1 MYDVDVVILSLN
13 RTEQTIETIHN
24 VLAQKDITLKLWVV
38 DQGSSEENRNKLRQ
52 ALHDIPL
59 VTLKELDKNYGV
71 PGGRNVGAQLGKG
84 EIIVNIDNDAE
95 LASPHA
101 LTQAIQLFKHDPT
114 LGAAGFRVKN
124 YYTEKDDEL
133 AWAYP
138 KALKQ
143 QRDESFLTTRFAGG
157 ASAIRRAAFEQAG
170 GFDDQLF
177 FYWEELDLSYQLINL
192 GYHIIYYPQI
202 VVRHKVSPEGRV
214 NWGNQRYYYYTRN
227 AIWINY
233 KYYQN
238 FVGALLLAM
247 GYTVKGV
254 QNHNLQQAIRGCLH
268 GINLCLVKQRRYQ
281 LAQYK
286 LGEAA
291 RNYINQHELSY
302 RGSIVDRIRTEALA
316 KLPT

>member
-24 VLAQKDITLKLWVV
+24 VLAQKDIMLKLWVI
-38 DQGSSEENRNKLRQ
+38 DQGSSEENLCKLRQ
-52 ALHDIPL
+52 VLHENPH
-59 VTLKELDKNYGV
+59 VNLKELGKNYGV
-71 PGGRNVGAQLGKG
+71 PGGRNVGAQLGHG

-95 LASPHA
+95 FASPSA
-101 LTQAIQLFKHDPT
+101 LAEAVQLFKNDPT
-114 LGAAGFRVKN
+114 LGAVGFRVMN
-124 YYTEKDDEL
+124 YYTGKDDEL
-133 AWAYP
+133 SWAYP

-143 QRDESFLTTRFAGG
+143 QRNKTFLTTRFAGG
-157 ASAIRRAAFEQAG
+157 ASAIQRTAFEQAG

-192 GYHIIYYPQI
+192 GYHVIYYPQI

-227 AIWINY
+227 AISINY

-238 FVGALLLAM
+238 FGGALLLAI
-247 GYTVKGV
+247 GYMVKGI
-254 QNHNLQQAIRGCLH
+254 QNHNVRQAIRGCIH
-268 GINLCLVKQRRYQ
+268 GIKWCLTRQRTCQ

-291 RNYINQHELSY
+291 QTYINQHDLSY
-302 RGSIVDRIRTEALA
+302 RGTIINRIHMEALT

>member
-24 VLAQKDITLKLWVV
+24 VLEQKDITLKLWVV
-38 DQGSSEENRNKLRQ
+38 DQGSSEENLCKLRQ
-52 ALHDIPL
+52 TLYGNPQAN
-59 VTLKELDKNYGV
+59 LKELGKNYGV
-71 PGGRNVGAQLGKG
+71 PGGRNVGAQLGNG

-95 LASPHA
+95 FASPSA
-101 LTQAIQLFKHDPT
+101 LWEAVQLFKNAPD
-114 LGAAGFRVKN
+114 LGAVGFRVKN
-124 YYTEKDDEL
+124 YYTGKDDEL
-133 AWAYP
+133 SWAYP

-143 QRDESFLTTRFAGG
+143 QRNKSFLTTRFAGG
-157 ASAIRRAAFEQAG
+157 ASAIRRTAFEQAG

-214 NWGNQRYYYYTRN
+214 NWSNQRYYYYTRN
-227 AIWINY
+227 AISINY

-238 FVGALLLAM
+238 FVGTLLLAM
-247 GYTVKGV
+247 GYTVKGI
-254 QNHNLQQAIRGCLH
+254 QNHNLQQAIRGCIH
-268 GINLCLVKQRRYQ
+268 GIKLCLTKQRTYQ
-281 LAQYK
+281 LTQYK

-302 RGSIVDRIRTEALA
+302 RGSIINRIRTEALT